1 MKVVNVLVES
11 KSTIIDKVS
20 QYLHWLTIPKKEFGN
35 MPPCPFLDKE
45 LRNDNLHLDIWYPHE
60 CSFMDVMESFLLSG
74 KNSALIVCP
83 NTHTIDYSE
92 VSRISIQNK
101 ITDLLRKNPQTDY
114 LKSLVIS
121 PYEPWTL
128 AGVETRSGS
137 PYFLINVGP
146 TKQFGKTHKDLTK
159 TKYFDNFTEE
169 DLKKMKVPKLKK

>member
-1 MKVVNVLVES
+1 MERES
-11 KSTIIDKVS
+11 RDTIIDKVA

-35 MPPCPFLDKE
+35 MPVCPFLDTE
-45 LRNDNLHLDIWYPHE
+45 MRNDLLYIDIWYPHDN
-60 CSFMDVMESFLLSG
+60 SFMDIMESFLLSG
-74 KNSALIVCP
+74 KNSALVVCP

-92 VSRISIQNK
+92 VSRRDIQTR

-114 LKSLVIS
+114 LKALVIS

-137 PYFLINVGP
+137 PYFLINVAP
-146 TKQFGKTHKDLTK
+146 TEQFGKTHKDLTK

-169 DLKKMKVPKLKK
+169 DLKKMKVPKK

>member
-1 MKVVNVLVES
+1 
-11 KSTIIDKVS
+11 
-20 QYLHWLTIPKKEFGN
+20 
-35 MPPCPFLDKE
+35 
-45 LRNDNLHLDIWYPHE
+45 
-60 CSFMDVMESFLLSG
+60 MDVMESFLLSG

-83 NTHTIDYSE
+83 NTHTIDYAE
-92 VSRISIQNK
+92 VSRRDIQTK

-121 PYEPWTL
+121 PYEPFSL

-146 TKQFGKTHKDLTK
+146 TEQFGKAHKDLTK

-169 DLKKMKVPKLKK
+169 DLKKMKVPKK

>member
-1 MKVVNVLVES
+1 MSVIVEN
-11 KSTIIDKVS
+11 KDIIIGKVS
-20 QYLHWLTIPKKEFGN
+20 EYLHWLTIPKQEFSN
-35 MPPCPFLDKE
+35 LPVCPFLDKE
-45 LRNDNLHLDIWYPHE
+45 LRDDNLYIDIWYPHNNT
-60 CSFMDVMESFLLSG
+60 FMDIMESFLLSG
-74 KNSALIVCP
+74 KNSALVVCP

-92 VSRISIQNK
+92 VSRRDIQTK

-121 PYEPWTL
+121 PYEPFSL

-146 TKQFGKTHKDLTK
+146 TEQFGKAHRDLTK

-169 DLKKMKVPKLKK
+169 DLKKMKVPKKW